1 MPYVRDI
8 YGNVH
13 NNDSNKKGIMYT
25 TNPQSG
31 TAPLTTGPHGVPN
44 RGQFKREARE
54 VLSGKTADPWAIQR
68 DLNVDGAGDPLFF
81 LKRGGRSKK
90 RKSMTKKGTKR
101 RATRRRSYKKGSK
114 RRRS

>member
-8 YGNVH
+8 YGNIH
-13 NNDSNKKGIMYT
+13 NNASNKKGIMYT

-31 TAPLTTGPHGVPN
+31 TAPLTTGPHGVPIK
-44 RGQFKREARE
+44 GLLKREARE
-54 VLSGKTADPWAIQR
+54 VLSGQTADPWAIQR

-81 LKRGGRSKK
+81 LKRGGSKK
-90 RKSMTKKGTKR
+90 RKSMKRKGTKR
-101 RATRRRSYKKGSK
+101 KTTRRRSYKKGSK